1 MMKPLA
7 FAVLCLPVSVHAASV
22 GAEVPFTTLEAEKAS
37 TKAAVVTLQG
47 LPGKVVTPEMEAS
60 GRGYV
65 ELKATGDAVVFPVK
79 ARANSIVI
87 RHCIPDAPEGGG
99 LEATLS
105 LFING
110 AFSESLTLSS
120 RHNWLYGEEGQN
132 GQSNTPGQAPHVFWE
147 ESRHILKQ
155 QIKPGDRIE
164 LRRQEKDAAAF
175 YRIDLID
182 LELAPPP
189 LPQPANSLSVVD
201 FGANG
206 TDGKD
211 DTDAIIACIREA
223 KAQRKV
229 VWIPAGTYHQSKR
242 FELEGPVKVHGAGM
256 WHTSILGTVLGE
268 DFASNMGFRLAGDG
282 AEVADLYLEC
292 IAQTQRGK
300 SNGKGFT
307 GATPVNWTVRN
318 VWITHTQTGFW
329 MSVASKGKV
338 QGCRVRFTYADGI
351 NLNRGASH
359 NLVEHCHVRGCGDD
373 GIAIL
378 SETERKDPPAER
390 NILRNNTVEAVW
402 WGHNLDLAGG
412 SKHLVENNLLAD
424 NAMMGVFTINMTSA
438 YPNHPLSDSIVR
450 GNTLLRGGGNY
461 VGQRRGAAWIFAGN
475 DTVKGVVFE
484 NNRIL
489 SPMYSGIQITGGAEQ
504 QILFRGNTIDSPGG
518 SAVHITDQ
526 AKGTGI
532 FEGNTIS
539 GLPEGKE
546 AFNNTSKGYTV
557 TNR

>member
-1 MMKPLA
+1 MMKPFAL
-7 FAVLCLPVSVHAASV
+7 AVLLLPVSTHAAPV
-22 GAEVPFTTLEAEKAS
+22 GANVPFVTREAEKAS
-37 TKAAVVTLQG
+37 TSGTVVMLQG

-65 ELKATGDAVVFPVK
+65 ELKATGNAVVFPVT

-87 RHCIPDAPEGGG
+87 RHCIPDSPEGGG
-99 LEATLS
+99 TAATLT

-110 AFSESLTLSS
+110 TFSDTLTLSS

-132 GQSNTPGQAPHVFWE
+132 GQSNTPGKAPHVFWA

-164 LRRQEKDAAAF
+164 LRRQEKDVAEY

-182 LELAPPP
+182 LELAPAP
-189 LPQPANSLSVVD
+189 LPQPANSLSVAD
-201 FGANG
+201 FGADG
-206 TDGKD
+206 ADGKD

-223 KAQRKV
+223 KAQGRA
-229 VWIPAGTYHQSKR
+229 VWIPAGIYHQSKR
-242 FELEGPVKVHGAGM
+242 FELEGPVKVQGAGM
-256 WHTSILGTVLGE
+256 WHTSILGTILGQ
-268 DFASNMGFRLAGDG
+268 DFAGNMGFRLGGDG
-282 AEVADLYLEC
+282 PEVADLHLEC
-292 IAQTQRGK
+292 VAQTQRGK

-307 GATPVNWTVRN
+307 GAPVNWTVRN

-329 MSVASKGKV
+329 MSAASRGLV

-378 SETERKDPPAER
+378 SETERKDPPAVR
-390 NILRNNTVEAVW
+390 NILRNNTVEAIW

-412 SKHLVENNLLAD
+412 SQHLVENNLLAD
-424 NAMMGVFTINMTSA
+424 NAMMGVFTINMTGA

-461 VGQRRGAAWIFAGN
+461 VGQRRGAAWIFAGS

-518 SAVHITDQ
+518 SAVHITDK
-526 AKGTGI
+526 AKGTGV
-532 FEGNTIS
+532 FEGNRIS

-546 AFNNTSKGYTV
+546 AFNNTSKEYTV
-557 TNR
+557 TIR